1 MKEYLVRNDIVSEG
15 VIFPSNHLTMPIQW
29 VLIPLCPLKTQGHH
43 KNQTE
48 NEYPPFGS
56 MPVCLYRKCSSKKY

>member
-1 MKEYLVRNDIVSEG
+1 
-15 VIFPSNHLTMPIQW
+15 MPIQW
-29 VLIPLCPLKTQGHH
+29 VLIPLYPLKTQGHH

-56 MPVCLYRKCSSKKY
+56 MPVYLSRMISLKKI